1 MIPWWILIPAFLAGG
16 VCGAFL
22 MGWLILKD

>member
-16 VCGAFL
+16 VCGAVI
-22 MGWLILKD
+22 MGWLILEA